1 LSGDRPIDGEFAVRS
16 NPGFLTSLT
25 AVFLTAAGCGGGDL
39 VLPGDAGPPADLRLV
54 SGDDQSA
61 AAGAE
66 LPDPLRV
73 RLVDEQGVGV
83 SGTVSWVVGMGGGSV
98 TPGSVETGADGLAEA
113 RWTLGPSPGANTVS
127 AVVSGLPVVTFSASA
142 TGNGGGGGGD
152 LPPHHLVFQVE
163 PSDAVQGERIT
174 PPVIVAVVDSDGAV
188 VPEFKFK
195 IALELAQGGGKL
207 EGRREADTKDGLAV
221 FDDLKIND
229 PGEGFVLRAL
239 APDDAYLGTVE
250 SRAFRVEED

>member
-1 LSGDRPIDGEFAVRS
+1 MRPNSWFIVCLALGLV
-16 NPGFLTSLT
+16 
-25 AVFLTAAGCGGGDL
+25 AGACGGGDL
-39 VLPGDAGPPADLRLV
+39 VLPGEAGPPADLRLV

-66 LPDPLRV
+66 LPDPLQV
-73 RLVDEQGVGV
+73 RLVDEQGLGV
-83 SGTVSWVVGMGGGSV
+83 PGTVSWVVGMGGGSV
-98 TPGSVETGADGLAEA
+98 APASVEAGADGLAEA
-113 RWTLGPSPGANTVS
+113 RWTLGPTPGANTVS

-163 PSDAVQGERIT
+163 PSDTEEGERIT
-174 PPVIVAVVDSDGAV
+174 PPVTVAVVDSDGAV

-195 IALELAQGGGKL
+195 IAVELANGEGKL
-207 EGRREADTKDGLAV
+207 DGKREVDTKDGVAV
-221 FDDLKIND
+221 FDDLKID
-229 PGEGFVLRAL
+229 DAGEGFVLRAL
-239 APDDAYLGTVE
+239 APDDAFLGTVE